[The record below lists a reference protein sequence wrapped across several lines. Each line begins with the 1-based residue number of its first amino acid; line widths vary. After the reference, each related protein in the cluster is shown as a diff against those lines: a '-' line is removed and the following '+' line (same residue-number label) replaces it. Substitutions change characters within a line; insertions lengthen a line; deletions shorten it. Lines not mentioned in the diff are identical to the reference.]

1 MSKKK
6 QEIERAKKRII
17 KLTVKQREKLIQSEK
32 MEDKPQ
38 VLKRIQS
45 ILLRDK
51 GWTQQAIAEHLAVGR
66 SVIGKWTET
75 YLDTG
80 LKGLL
85 FWGYCGKRSKLT
97 PQQIEKVKI
106 RIREKPFATAQE
118 AVDYITDNFQIKY
131 HSHYM
136 PRLLKK
142 IVYPTRNPA

>member
-6 QEIERAKKRII
+6 QEIKRTKKRII
-17 KLTVKQREKLIQSEK
+17 KLTAKQREKLIQSEK
-32 MEDKPQ
+32 TEGRSQ
-38 VLKRIQS
+38 ILKRIQS

-80 LKGLL
+80 LKGL
-85 FWGYCGKRSKLT
+85 FSWGYIGKKSKLT
-97 PQQIEKVKI
+97 PQQIAKVKI

-118 AVDYITDNFQIKY
+118 AVDYVKDNFQIEY
-131 HSHYM
+131 HPHYM

-142 IVYPTRNPA
+142 IVYPTKSPV